1 MSQNSYRLNS
11 YIARALGI
19 SRRKADLIVQSG
31 EVAVDGELTT
41 RPDIRISEEH
51 SVHYQGK
58 PLQILDKT
66 VWILLNKPMGYITTK
81 NDPSGRPIVMDLLP
95 EEYRNLFPVG
105 RLDSST
111 TGVMLFTNDG
121 QLAQKLLHPKYCV
134 PREYNVEIEGVLGEE
149 GLEIAKRGVIIDG
162 RRAVPSEIDLVR
174 RTPNGE
180 FWRIQFREG
189 RYHEVKRFFA
199 ALGHEV
205 KSLKRLSFA
214 GIETGDMVN
223 GSWRFLSEF
232 EISLLI
238 NRLEEYVED

>member
-1 MSQNSYRLNS
+1 
-11 YIARALGI
+11 
-19 SRRKADLIVQSG
+19 
-31 EVAVDGELTT
+31 
-41 RPDIRISEEH
+41 
-51 SVHYQGK
+51 
-58 PLQILDKT
+58 
-66 VWILLNKPMGYITTK
+66 
-81 NDPSGRPIVMDLLP
+81 
-95 EEYRNLFPVG
+95 
-105 RLDSST
+105 
-111 TGVMLFTNDG
+111 MLFTNDG